1 MRQVSAALIG
11 GRAEPDELSDG
22 WIVFFPLQEV
32 VPKGA
37 IKPKNP
43 TVNHRLTARVE
54 DLRCREQEASIGS
67 VMDK

>member
-11 GRAEPDELSDG
+11 GRAKPDELSDG
-22 WIVFFPLQEV
+22 WIFFSLQEV
-32 VPKGA
+32 APKGA
-37 IKPKNP
+37 IKSKNP

-67 VMDK
+67 VMGK